1 MQGPL
6 VIAQRSETVQGKV
19 DTFSE
24 TDSRVADKQQRI
36 GVQIVGTPEFL
47 L

>member
-6 VIAQRSETVQGKV
+6 VITQWPEAVQGKV

-24 TDSRVADKQQRI
+24 TDSRLADKQQRI